1 MQLDIIYGDRDVSGA
16 KCAKTPKSRR
26 RKPRQS
32 WELHIDVFLENSL
45 YISCIYF
52 IPSNILIWYAYICT
66 LFLRFLQFISTKM
79 ALIYFIWNSWAVAP
93 WLLMTWSQAKLSTKT
108 GWYVFVGVATGG
120 PSSRWYQVWIF
131 FWVIGIKIPSRISVF
146 FNTDAGVA
154 IFVSTHLCGKTM
166 NIHRSTRLAQVE
178 ISYLKGASQYHDGIV
193 NDNKQPPFFTD
204 SMIDPSWE
212 TEFEEWV
219 LTHHR

>member
-1 MQLDIIYGDRDVSGA
+1 MANLQKRPTQLESWKIHQEIGRLSIFPLGKKGYICPTRDLNDSNQIPRHLALWEKMQLDIIYGDRDVSGA

-146 FNTDAGVA
+146 
-154 IFVSTHLCGKTM
+154 
-166 NIHRSTRLAQVE
+166 
-178 ISYLKGASQYHDGIV
+178 
-193 NDNKQPPFFTD
+193 
-204 SMIDPSWE
+204 
-212 TEFEEWV
+212 
-219 LTHHR
+219 LTLMRV

>member
-108 GWYVFVGVATGG
+108 DWYVFLGVAAGG
-120 PSSRWYQVWIF
+120 PSSRWYQVWKIF
-131 FWVIGIKIPSRISVF
+131 GVIGIKIPSRISVF
-146 FNTDAGVA
+146 LKHWCGCSNICIHPPLWKNNEYTPIDKTGTGRS
-154 IFVSTHLCGKTM
+154 IILERCIPVSWWH
-166 NIHRSTRLAQVE
+166 
-178 ISYLKGASQYHDGIV
+178 SQW
-193 NDNKQPPFFTD
+193 Q
-204 SMIDPSWE
+204 
-212 TEFEEWV
+212 
-219 LTHHR
+219 